1 VSVLTTA
8 VSQLRSSSRR
18 RLLWRSLL
26 AAPFVLSLVLALLM
40 GPATVDN
47 PHASFAW
54 LVAWSLLAALG
65 MLLLPEGLLVLLALA
80 TLVAFPLLAGLG
92 FHFVPGWAAPIVAV
106 VFYGSIAA
114 SLAGV
119 ASGMAAV
126 LRPLV
131 RTHPRAAAIAAGGSA
146 FLALGTIV
154 AMQAAPSS
162 AVSPVAASVPTLRNL
177 GPVINTAQRE
187 AEPTFSADGRTM
199 VFNCRDYEIC
209 VSHTNGTWDE
219 GTWTTPELL
228 GAPISTDYL
237 EVEPWL
243 GPAGDKLYFNS
254 NRPFARGDSLPGL
267 ALYVNVVGRVGGELG
282 ITPLGGVGQDEI
294 WVSYLTDGRW
304 SEPRNL
310 NEVPGEPRVNTEFM
324 DHCLAFSADGNEVFW
339 TSTRPGGLGGN
350 DIWTSRRAGGAWTQP
365 ENLGPAVNSPTSEHH
380 SIPSPDGR
388 SLHVTSDRAGGYG
401 GDDMYAA
408 TRGADGA
415 WAELVNLGPK
425 LNGPG
430 SDRCAAWTPDGT
442 VFLFD
447 SDRPGGFG
455 SKDLWWVHFQDV
467 ALATARGSP

>member
-1 VSVLTTA
+1 MSALTTA
-8 VSQLRSSSRR
+8 VIPLRSSSRR

-26 AAPFVLSLVLALLM
+26 AAPFGLSLVLALLM
-40 GPATVDN
+40 GPATIDS

-65 MLLLPEGLLVLLALA
+65 MLLLPDGLLIPLGLA

-92 FHFVPGWAAPIVAV
+92 FYFVPAWAATIAAV

-114 SLAGV
+114 SLAGLTT
-119 ASGMAAV
+119 GLAAV

-131 RTHPRAAAIAAGGSA
+131 RAHPRAAAIAAGGGA
-146 FLALGTIV
+146 LLGLGTLV
-154 AMQAAPSS
+154 AVMAAPSS
-162 AVSPVAASVPTLRNL
+162 GVSQVAASAPTVRNL
-177 GPVINTAQRE
+177 GSVINTAQRE

-209 VSHTNGTWDE
+209 VSHANGVWDE
-219 GTWTTPELL
+219 GTWTTPESLA
-228 GAPISTDYL
+228 APISTDYL

-267 ALYVNVVGRVGGELG
+267 ALYVNVVGVLSGELG
-282 ITPLGGVGQDEI
+282 MTPLGGVGQDEI
-294 WVSYLTDGRW
+294 WVSHLTDGRW
-304 SEPRNL
+304 SQPRNL
-310 NEVPGEPRVNTEFM
+310 NDVPGEPRVNTEFM
-324 DHCLAFSADGNEVFW
+324 DHCLAFSADGSEAFW

-350 DIWTSRRAGGAWTQP
+350 DIWTSRRIDGAWTEP

-380 SIPSPDGR
+380 SIPSPDRR
-388 SLHVTSDRAGGYG
+388 SLHVTSDRAGGFG
-401 GDDMYAA
+401 GDDMYVA
-408 TRGADGA
+408 TRGSDGA
-415 WAELVNLGPK
+415 WADLVNVGPQ
-425 LNGPG
+425 LNGSG

-455 SKDLWWVHFQDV
+455 SKDLWWVEVKDLV
-467 ALATARGSP
+467 LATARGSP